1 MHSLK
6 LALSESLKTCTAL
19 LGEKAACC
27 VHTCDLLLLLLL
39 LLMLMRLYLLRAVAC
54 SNDTLAQCGVMRTNV
69 CSDLVHV
76 CEPTVK
82 P

>member
-27 VHTCDLLLLLLL
+27 VHPCNLLLL

-54 SNDTLAQCGVMRTNV
+54 SNDTLAQCGVMRTSV
-69 CSDLVHV
+69 CSDLVYV